1 MNTLT
6 LNLIK
11 QHLNIDQDFTADDE
25 YLTSLG
31 EVAEEMVL
39 KHLDYN
45 NINEIVVKFNGFPV
59 PIRHAMLLL
68 VGNFYMNRES
78 VSTVT
83 MTSIPHSYEYLLA
96 VYKNRENYQG

>member
-31 EVAEEMVL
+31 DVAEEIVL

-45 NINEIVVKFNGFPV
+45 DINEIVVKYSGFPV

-68 VGNFYMNRES
+68 VGNMYMNRES
-78 VSTVT
+78 VSTVS
-83 MTSIPHSYEYLLA
+83 MISIPHSYEYLLA
-96 VYKNRENYQG
+96 MYKNRENYQG